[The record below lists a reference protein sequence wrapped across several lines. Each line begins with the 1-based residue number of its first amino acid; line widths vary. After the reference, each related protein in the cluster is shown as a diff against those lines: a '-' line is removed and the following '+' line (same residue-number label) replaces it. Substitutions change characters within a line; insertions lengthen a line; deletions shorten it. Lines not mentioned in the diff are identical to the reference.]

1 MIKILRISILPL
13 LLAFALSQQSCG
25 TTVVAK
31 GQQSVHA
38 GAVSFDSFVTFEKA
52 NRAALFAINP
62 AIKHSADK
70 LRHRECDSCDQNGV
84 KWLESSWNLVEVYR
98 THRTPENKANM
109 DTAIAV
115 IQDLINEISNYF
127 LDPHVAALDPMAAVT
142 YKKTKVI
149 P

>member
-1 MIKILRISILPL
+1 MKQLRIAILPL
-13 LLAFALSQQSCG
+13 LLALALSQQGCG

-38 GAVSFDSFVTFEKA
+38 AAVSFDSFVTFEKA
-52 NRAALFAINP
+52 NRATLFAINP

-70 LRHRECDSCDQNGV
+70 LRHRECETCDPNGV
-84 KWLESSWNLVEVYR
+84 KWLESSWHLVDVYR
-98 THRTPENKANM
+98 TNRTPENKANM

-115 IQDLINEISNYF
+115 IQDLIDEISNYF

-142 YKKTKVI
+142 YKKTKIV